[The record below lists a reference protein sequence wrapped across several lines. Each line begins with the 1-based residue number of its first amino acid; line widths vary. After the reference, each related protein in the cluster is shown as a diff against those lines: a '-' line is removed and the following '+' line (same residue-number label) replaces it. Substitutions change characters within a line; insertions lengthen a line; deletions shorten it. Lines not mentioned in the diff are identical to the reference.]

1 MTAHAFSPARWVLP
15 LYITKLLG
23 KYQPRFRMAV
33 ATQAFVR
40 PAYGVTSRNHS
51 LLNANSP
58 SDLTKELPMSIRRKL
73 PLLGLL
79 ALSFA
84 APLMAQPIQPFSTSA
99 LKAAQ
104 AAGKPV
110 LVDAYASWCP
120 TCRKQAPTI
129 DAMAKDPAFDKLLI
143 LRLDYDN
150 QADEKRAL
158 GITQQSTLIA
168 FTGSKEAGRS
178 VGITDPDQIKAL
190 AKSAMP

>member
-1 MTAHAFSPARWVLP
+1 MSAF
-15 LYITKLLG
+15 
-23 KYQPRFRMAV
+23 
-33 ATQAFVR
+33 
-40 PAYGVTSRNHS
+40 
-51 LLNANSP
+51 
-58 SDLTKELPMSIRRKL
+58 RKL
-73 PLLGLL
+73 SILCLLGL
-79 ALSFA
+79 AFA
-84 APLMAQPIQPFSTSA
+84 TPLMAQPIQPFTTAA

-104 AAGKPV
+104 TAGKSV

-158 GITQQSTLIA
+158 GITTQSTLIA
-168 FTGSKEAGRS
+168 FHGGKETGRS